1 MDFYFQTVLKKV
13 EVILAGFDEA
23 KHSIKLVGS
32 KNSQVKSLLDNLE
45 KDLNTLRNKNRRIQ
59 TNMNTP
65 TSTVS
70 AMDSLRTFELSL
82 PYSWPGKSP
91 WTLNVEVV
99 EGLKAALNNFR
110 VVEVLEFW
118 FLARCVESFLQ

>member
-59 TNMNTP
+59 TNMNMP

-70 AMDSLRTFELSL
+70 AMDSLRTFELQL
-82 PYSWPGKSP
+82 I
-91 WTLNVEVV
+91 
-99 EGLKAALNNFR
+99 
-110 VVEVLEFW
+110 
-118 FLARCVESFLQ
+118 